1 MFLILTF
8 FPALPPFLPQ
18 TYSKITRFCL
28 VCNYVTRIIE
38 PLASRCAKFRF
49 RPLSREVMQTRLLS
63 IGASEGASVSD
74 EMMDAILTVADGYVL
89 PFPPSLLLFFD
100 KNLRDKRHHVHINP
114 PSLRSLPPAL
124 PPNRDMRKAVT
135 TLQSAHQFYGQGAT
149 ITPDAIREMSGGV
162 PDSVVFG
169 LWDAIRTQAFD
180 NLKAQCEE
188 VDMGGFPT
196 MAVLGRLFEL
206 VVDDEGGQEGG
217 VKDSEKAV
225 VVAGVARAEK
235 MIIDGASESLQL
247 LDVCALMMRTFG
259 GRNGGKDGGLKIGG
273 MDETGQEAGTPMVL

>member
-1 MFLILTF
+1 
-8 FPALPPFLPQ
+8 
-18 TYSKITRFCL
+18 
-28 VCNYVTRIIE
+28 
-38 PLASRCAKFRF
+38 
-49 RPLSREVMQTRLLS
+49 
-63 IGASEGASVSD
+63 
-74 EMMDAILTVADGYVL
+74 
-89 PFPPSLLLFFD
+89 
-100 KNLRDKRHHVHINP
+100 
-114 PSLRSLPPAL
+114 
-124 PPNRDMRKAVT
+124 MRKAVT
-135 TLQSAHQFYGQGAT
+135 TLQSAHQFYGKGAI

-169 LWDAIRTQAFD
+169 LWEAIRSQAFD
-180 NLKAQCEE
+180 NLKAQCDE

-206 VVDDEGGQEGG
+206 VVEDEGGREGGQG

-225 VVAGVARAEK
+225 VVAGMARAEK

-259 GRNGGKDGGLKIGG
+259 GRNGGREGGLKIGG